1 MVLRLVSCEPGW
13 REVTVTVTL
22 TGGCQCGAIRY
33 ALSSMPEGAHFC
45 YCCMCQK
52 ATGGP
57 FAALAPV
64 RLDDF
69 AWTRGKPAIFDSS
82 NVAYRHYCADC
93 GTPLSFG
100 YRRKAWIDVTIG
112 SLDTPERVP
121 PTRQYGIE
129 SRLWWFDPDWAS
141 PSLPRCPGVAGTR
154 WLDDGVVGRGSNGEG
169 LLGEAMKEQP
179 ATPRKKSEKWKATT
193 SRK

>member
-1 MVLRLVSCEPGW
+1 
-13 REVTVTVTL
+13 
-22 TGGCQCGAIRY
+22 
-33 ALSSMPEGAHFC
+33 
-45 YCCMCQK
+45 MCQK

-64 RLDDF
+64 RLVDF

-129 SRLWWFDPDWAS
+129 SRLCRSWGDSRF
-141 PSLPRCPGVAGTR
+141 
-154 WLDDGVVGRGSNGEG
+154 RG
-169 LLGEAMKEQP
+169 ARKEIG
-179 ATPRKKSEKWKATT
+179 
-193 SRK
+193 